1 MPNYLVFNSDAS
13 KLKTMI
19 YGIDGSAFKPIAV
32 DSNGKFLFSPLS
44 IITVTATDLDIRN
57 LSSAQDSILV
67 VATSLDI
74 RNLSGTQDSVQI
86 SSLGFVED
94 TISTTVASGTTYL
107 LTKDI
112 SQYSQNSY
120 FIRNNGSSSITVTL
134 QVAPIDTDIYYVD
147 NSSAQNVAA
156 SSNNITSTTVAMKY
170 ARLKVVAS
178 TNVDVVAYYN
188 GRA

>member
-19 YGIDGSAFKPIAV
+19 YGIDGSVFKPIAV
-32 DSNGKFLFSPLS
+32 DSNGMFLFSPLS

-57 LSSAQDSILV
+57 LSSDQDSMLV
-67 VATSLDI
+67 VATDLDI

-86 SSLGFVED
+86 SGQGFVED
-94 TISTTVASGTTYL
+94 TITTTVVSGITYL
-107 LTKDI
+107 LTKNI
-112 SQYSQNSY
+112 SQYSQNSF

-134 QVAPIDTDIYYVD
+134 QVAPVDTDIYYVD
-147 NSSAQNVAA
+147 NSSAQNVLT
-156 SSNNITSTTVAMKY
+156 SNNNITSTTVAMKY

-178 TNVDVVAYYN
+178 TNTNVVAYYN